1 VTGAGSARV
10 AFAVEDSFRTLPG
23 TPTWTQPGENVSV
36 GSASLENALQRARQ
50 PDDPRPDGSY
60 AGNVEGAY
68 NVSFE
73 MTDTAFHDLIFPD
86 GTGLA
91 SSAALAPSATWFIE
105 SQLPDGTTEQRFL
118 SGAVV
123 ESVSI
128 SYNQG
133 EAVTVDLTII
143 YADEPEVG
151 GTYGDA
157 PADGAI
163 DQPTKDDI
171 ATFSGVSLDINGV
184 AVEKLQSASLDI
196 SGMARFRR
204 GQSRFAVDAVV
215 GAYEPTLSVE
225 AILSGDQNRTLA
237 YGSSTATEPLDTIDE
252 SSGELSISNRNGTLV
267 TYTLSGLQPNTF
279 DYADLVSPDADV
291 TDPTDFQVK
300 DVTSA

>member
-1 VTGAGSARV
+1 MTGAGSARV
-10 AFAVEDSFRTLPG
+10 AFAAEDTFRTLADA
-23 TPTWTQPGENVSV
+23 PTWIQPGENVSV

-50 PDDPRPDGSY
+50 PDDPRPNGSY
-60 AGNVEGAY
+60 AGNLEGAY
-68 NVSFE
+68 NVSFA
-73 MTDTAFHDLIFPD
+73 MTDTEFHDLIFPD

-91 SSAALAPSATWFIE
+91 SSPMLAPTATWFVE
-105 SQLPDGTTEQRFL
+105 SQLPDGSREQRFL
-118 SGAVV
+118 AGAAV

-151 GTYGDA
+151 GTHGSA
-157 PADGAI
+157 PAGGDI
-163 DQPTKDDI
+163 VQPTKDDI
-171 ATFSGVSLDINGV
+171 ATFSGVTLDIDGV

-225 AILSGDQNRTLA
+225 AILSGEQNRTLA

-252 SSGELSISNRNGTLV
+252 SSGELSISNRDGVVT
-267 TYTLSGLQPNTF
+267 TYTLAGLQPNTF

-300 DVTSA
+300 DVTTA

>member
-1 VTGAGSARV
+1 MTGAGSARV
-10 AFAVEDSFRTLPG
+10 AFALEDTFRTLD
-23 TPTWTQPGENVSV
+23 TPSWIQPGENISV

-68 NVSFE
+68 NVSFAL
-73 MTDTAFHDLIFPD
+73 TDTQFHDLIFPD
-86 GTGLA
+86 GTALA
-91 SSAALAPSATWFIE
+91 STASLAPSATWYIE
-105 SQLPDGTTEQRFL
+105 SELPDGTTQRRFL
-118 SGAVV
+118 AGACV

-151 GTYGDA
+151 GEHGTA
-157 PADGAI
+157 PADGDIA
-163 DQPTKDDI
+163 QPTKDDI

-184 AVEKLQSASLDI
+184 AVDKLQSASLDI

-204 GQSRFAVDAVV
+204 GPSRFAVDAVV

-225 AILSGDQNRTLA
+225 AILSSDQNRTLA
-237 YGSSTATEPLDTIDE
+237 YGSSTAAAPLDTIDE
-252 SSGELSISNRNGTLV
+252 STGSFAIENRNGNV
-267 TYTLSGLQPNTF
+267 ATYTLSGLQPNTF

-300 DVTSA
+300 DVTTA

>member
-1 VTGAGSARV
+1 MTGAGSARV

-23 TPTWTQPGENVSV
+23 TPTWIQPGENVSV

-60 AGNVEGAY
+60 AGNVEGAL

-73 MTDTAFHDLIFPD
+73 MTDTAFHDLIFPN

-91 SSAALAPSATWFIE
+91 SSASLAPSATWFIE

-123 ESVSI
+123 ESLSI

-133 EAVTVDLTII
+133 EAITVDLTII

-151 GTYGDA
+151 GTYGSA
-157 PADGAI
+157 PSDGSI
-163 DQPTKDDI
+163 DQPTKDEI
-171 ATFSGVSLDINGV
+171 ATFSGFGLDINGV
-184 AVEKLQSASLDI
+184 SVEKLQSASLDI

-204 GQSRFAVDAVV
+204 GQSRFPVDAVV

-237 YGSSTATEPLDTIDE
+237 YGSSTATEPLDTIEE
-252 SSGELSISNRNGTLV
+252 SSGTITIDNRNGTLV

-291 TDPTDFQVK
+291 TDPTDFQLK